1 MNVLITQIHL
11 QPLLTVPHESDSCTD
26 KGGCNSFPI
35 VSKHVLSYK
44 VDAVVIA

>member
-1 MNVLITQIHL
+1 MNVS
-11 QPLLTVPHESDSCTD
+11 HESNSCTD
-26 KGGCNSFPI
+26 KGCNSFPI